1 MYLKLSLATFLI
13 SLGVQPTTAAAEEK
27 PINLETVT
35 VISERVKPEAIAKP
49 LTVIDT
55 DELRRR
61 QATTLGETLRGLPGV
76 SATGFGPN
84 ASRPIIRGQDGDR
97 IKILQNSAPAHD
109 ASAMSFDHAV
119 GINPYALEQVEILR
133 GPSALLYGGSAVGGV
148 VNLVS
153 RRVVRSQ
160 LKEASRSIDMQSNTA
175 SNNRQAAFEL
185 ESALGNDWFMHL
197 DAFTQKSGETRT
209 PRFTDNGDTPVT
221 GKRIR
226 NSAAKSDG
234 AGIGISKVTGSG
246 YWGFSVES
254 DESKYGVPKETSNTI
269 DMDRQ
274 RFSFAADQALAGG
287 TIERIRLRA
296 GVTDYKH
303 KELESSA
310 LSSTF
315 INKAND
321 IRVESIHRSIAGW
334 KGLIGLQWEYSDFD
348 VIAREDPLMPRTES
362 PRLGLFVLEET
373 QLGRG
378 TLRLGGRLERAEV
391 QSNRTFSVSNFG
403 TERAGGGTINTT
415 GAAQSKSFS
424 PSSASI
430 EYVYPLAGTTSVG
443 ASLSHVQRA
452 PMNYE
457 LFAMGVHH
465 ASGLFE
471 AGNVNLKEEK
481 GNHLELTFSHLE
493 GRSRFKASVFANR
506 YSNYIA
512 LIKRG
517 SGDTTFYHN
526 HGNEIEDEPV
536 YDYSGVGAKFY
547 GAELEYGSSF
557 TQAGWTISP
566 KLTYDY
572 VVGKRTSNNVY
583 IPRLT
588 PPRLTPAL
596 DLRSGPWL
604 VRGEIQL
611 VEKAR
616 LGENETVRAGGHSLL
631 NLLIEHRY
639 RQATWFIRGTN
650 LTDQLAFQANTV
662 DEVRRFAPVAG
673 RAVHAGVRVFF

>member
-185 ESALGNDWFMHL
+185 ESPLGNDWFMHL

-246 YWGFSVES
+246 YWGFSVEA

-287 TIERIRLRA
+287 MIERIRLRA
-296 GVTDYKH
+296 GITDYKH
-303 KELESSA
+303 
-310 LSSTF
+310 
-315 INKAND
+315 
-321 IRVESIHRSIAGW
+321 
-334 KGLIGLQWEYSDFD
+334 
-348 VIAREDPLMPRTES
+348 
-362 PRLGLFVLEET
+362 
-373 QLGRG
+373 
-378 TLRLGGRLERAEV
+378 
-391 QSNRTFSVSNFG
+391 
-403 TERAGGGTINTT
+403 
-415 GAAQSKSFS
+415 
-424 PSSASI
+424 
-430 EYVYPLAGTTSVG
+430 
-443 ASLSHVQRA
+443 
-452 PMNYE
+452 
-457 LFAMGVHH
+457 
-465 ASGLFE
+465 
-471 AGNVNLKEEK
+471 
-481 GNHLELTFSHLE
+481 
-493 GRSRFKASVFANR
+493 
-506 YSNYIA
+506 
-512 LIKRG
+512 
-517 SGDTTFYHN
+517 
-526 HGNEIEDEPV
+526 NE
-536 YDYSGVGAKFY
+536 
-547 GAELEYGSSF
+547 
-557 TQAGWTISP
+557 
-566 KLTYDY
+566 
-572 VVGKRTSNNVY
+572 
-583 IPRLT
+583 
-588 PPRLTPAL
+588 
-596 DLRSGPWL
+596 
-604 VRGEIQL
+604 
-611 VEKAR
+611 
-616 LGENETVRAGGHSLL
+616 
-631 NLLIEHRY
+631 
-639 RQATWFIRGTN
+639 
-650 LTDQLAFQANTV
+650 
-662 DEVRRFAPVAG
+662 
-673 RAVHAGVRVFF
+673 